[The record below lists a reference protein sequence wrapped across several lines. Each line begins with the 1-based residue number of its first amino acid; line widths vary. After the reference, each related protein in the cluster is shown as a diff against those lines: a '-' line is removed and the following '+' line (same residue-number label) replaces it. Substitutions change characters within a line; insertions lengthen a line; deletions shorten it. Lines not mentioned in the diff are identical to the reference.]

1 MKTFG
6 IILIVL
12 GILALGYQG
21 IRYTTREKLVDIGPL
36 NITATEKKTIP
47 IPPIVGGA
55 AVIAGIAMLLA
66 DRKR

>member
-21 IRYTTREKLVDIGPL
+21 IRYTTSEKLVDIGPL

-55 AVIAGIAMLLA
+55 AVVAGIAMLLV